1 MSSLT
6 MRFDDIYQEYLS
18 EEDYDRTMDLYTEAT
33 RLHAQIVAASSVGT
47 EGFKQLVLKLVN
59 SLVGLFGKLY
69 VKLKAISRTFSSL
82 KITEWD
88 EYKAKNI
95 VLVNNNNTR
104 NYSKLVNLSMP
115 YPRGMKTTYFNA
127 LSKIV
132 VCLDVFDM
140 RNRSQSFLDIC
151 TDIQK
156 NATKGVI
163 TTDTPILQSQL
174 TEVNSIVDLFNAY
187 DKLFDPKMRTGEK
200 RFGDLF
206 TNQNEFKQV
215 GALLSQN
222 SKHLYQVQTV
232 FKNVEAANKQ
242 LKGTLDAIGKMPD
255 GALTKE
261 QLMSLSNACMF
272 FAKTTDMYGI
282 TIQDYHRVEHN
293 YVEVHKSMV
302 KQKVSEL

>member
-6 MRFDDIYQEYLS
+6 MRFDAIYREYLS
-18 EEDYDRTMDLYTEAT
+18 EEDYDRTMDLYAEAT
-33 RLHAQIVAASSVGT
+33 RLHAQVIAASSVGT
-47 EGFKQLVLKLVN
+47 EGFKQLVLKFIN
-59 SLVGLFGKLY
+59 SFVGLFGKLY
-69 VKLKAISRTFSSL
+69 VKIREIARKFHSL
-82 KITEWD
+82 NLTEWD
-88 EYKAKNI
+88 EYKVKNV

-156 NATKGVI
+156 SAAKGTI
-163 TTDTPILQSQL
+163 TTDTPVLQSQM
-174 TEVNSIVDLFNAY
+174 TETNSIVDLFNAY

-206 TNQNEFKQV
+206 TSQNEFKQV

-222 SKHLYQVQTV
+222 SKHLYQIQTI

-242 LKGTLDAIGKMPD
+242 LKKTLDTIGKMPD

-282 TIQDYHRVEHN
+282 TVQDYHRVEHN